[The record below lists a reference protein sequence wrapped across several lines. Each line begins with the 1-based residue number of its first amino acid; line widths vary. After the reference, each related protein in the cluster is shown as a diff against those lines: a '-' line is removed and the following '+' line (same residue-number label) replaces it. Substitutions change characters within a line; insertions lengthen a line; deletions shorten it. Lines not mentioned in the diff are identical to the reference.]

1 MNKEMIKEKIKFVK
15 DKIKD
20 NKKAAIAILVV
31 LVLAITGITATV
43 VSTNDKPV
51 KRKVENVKRSIKDVD
66 NEEVEQVTETPE
78 NTGNDTV
85 ATPNEKPSRK
95 TFTKKNTTENKVEKK
110 VEKKESKKSE
120 SKSNT
125 STSSTTARAKTKV
138 WVVDKAAW
146 TEKVTKYRTETQTYT
161 VYRCQDGT
169 EFSNYDVAYQYYV
182 RTPSSG
188 GFGPVNKT
196 RTVTV
201 PYYEYINHPE
211 QGHYEYR

>member
-15 DKIKD
+15 DKIKE

-31 LVLAITGITATV
+31 LALAVTGITAAV

-66 NEEVEQVTETPE
+66 NDEVEQVVETPE
-78 NTGNDTV
+78 NTGNDSVT
-85 ATPNEKPSRK
+85 APNEKPSRK
-95 TFTKKNTTENKVEKK
+95 TFTEKEK
-110 VEKKESKKSE
+110 SVEKKESKKSE
-120 SKSNT
+120 AKSNA
-125 STSSTTARAKTKV
+125 STSSTTAKAKTKV

-161 VYRCQDGT
+161 VYRNQKGM
-169 EFSNYDVAYQYYV
+169 EFSTYDAAYAYYANPDNV
-182 RTPSSG
+182 G
-188 GFGPVNKT
+188 AAFGPVNKT

>member
-1 MNKEMIKEKIKFVK
+1 MNKEMIKEKIKFIK
-15 DKIKD
+15 NKIKD
-20 NKKAAIAILVV
+20 NKKVAIAILVV
-31 LVLAITGITATV
+31 LVLAITGITAAV

-78 NTGNDTV
+78 NTGNDAV

-95 TFTKKNTTENKVEKK
+95 TFTEKNSEKQ
-110 VEKKESKKSE
+110 VEKKEIAKKSE
-120 SKSNT
+120 KSS
-125 STSSTTARAKTKV
+125 STSSSNVSSKPAAKTKV
-138 WVVDKAAW
+138 WVVDRAAW
-146 TEKVTKYRTETQTYT
+146 TETVTKYRTETQTYT
-161 VYRCQDGT
+161 VYRNQRGM
-169 EFSNYDVAYQYYV
+169 EFSTYDAAYALYASQPAGTGYA
-182 RTPSSG
+182 
-188 GFGPVNKT
+188 FGPVNKT

>member
-1 MNKEMIKEKIKFVK
+1 MIKEKIKFIK
-15 DKIKD
+15 DKIKE

-31 LVLAITGITATV
+31 LVLAITGITTAV

-78 NTGNDTV
+78 NTGNDSV

-95 TFTKKNTTENKVEKK
+95 TFTEKNSEKQ

-120 SKSNT
+120 AKSNT
-125 STSSTTARAKTKV
+125 STSSTTTRTKTKV

-161 VYRCQDGT
+161 VYRNQNGE
-169 EFSNYDVAYQYYV
+169 EFSTYSAAYNRYAN
-182 RTPSSG
+182 TTDPG
-188 GFGPVNKT
+188 TAFGPVNKT

>member
-1 MNKEMIKEKIKFVK
+1 MNKEMIKEKIKFIK
-15 DKIKD
+15 DKIKE

-31 LVLAITGITATV
+31 LVLAITGITAAV

-66 NEEVEQVTETPE
+66 NKDVEQVTETPE

-95 TFTKKNTTENKVEKK
+95 TFTEKNTTENKVEKK
-110 VEKKESKKSE
+110 ESKKSE
-120 SKSNT
+120 AKSNT
-125 STSSTTARAKTKV
+125 STSSTTTRTKTKV

-161 VYRCQDGT
+161 VYRNQNGE
-169 EFSNYDVAYQYYV
+169 EFSTYSAAYNRYAN
-182 RTPSSG
+182 TTDPG
-188 GFGPVNKT
+188 TAFGPVNKT

>member
-20 NKKAAIAILVV
+20 NKKAAIAVLVV
-31 LVLAITGITATV
+31 LVLAVTGITAAV

-51 KRKVENVKRSIKDVD
+51 KRKVENVKRAIKDVD

-78 NTGNDTV
+78 NTGNDSV
-85 ATPNEKPSRK
+85 ATPNEKPSKK
-95 TFTKKNTTENKVEKK
+95 TFTEKEKSVENK

-120 SKSNT
+120 AKSST
-125 STSSTTARAKTKV
+125 STSSTTAKAKTKV

-161 VYRCQDGT
+161 VYRNQRGM
-169 EFSNYDVAYQYYV
+169 EFSTYDAAYAYYAN
-182 RTPSSG
+182 PDNAG
-188 GFGPVNKT
+188 AAFGPVNKT

>member
-20 NKKAAIAILVV
+20 NKKAAIAVLVV
-31 LVLAITGITATV
+31 LVLAVTGITAVV

-51 KRKVENVKRSIKDVD
+51 KRKVENVKRSVKEVD

-78 NTGNDTV
+78 NTGNDSV

-95 TFTKKNTTENKVEKK
+95 TFTEKNSEKQ

-120 SKSNT
+120 AKSNT
-125 STSSTTARAKTKV
+125 STSSTTTRTKTKV

-161 VYRCQDGT
+161 VYRNQNGE
-169 EFSNYDVAYQYYV
+169 EFSTYSAAYNRYAN
-182 RTPSSG
+182 TTDPG
-188 GFGPVNKT
+188 TAFGPVNKT

>member
-1 MNKEMIKEKIKFVK
+1 MIKEKIKFVK

-31 LVLAITGITATV
+31 LVLAITGITAAV

-95 TFTKKNTTENKVEKK
+95 TFTEKEKNTENKVEKK
-110 VEKKESKKSE
+110 SEKS
-120 SKSNT
+120 SNT
-125 STSSTTARAKTKV
+125 PSSSNASKPSAKTKV

-146 TEKVTKYRTETQTYT
+146 TETVTKYRTETQTYT
-161 VYRCQDGT
+161 VYRNQKGM
-169 EFSNYDVAYQYYV
+169 EFSTYDVAYALYASQPAGTGYA
-182 RTPSSG
+182 
-188 GFGPVNKT
+188 FGPVNKT

>member
-1 MNKEMIKEKIKFVK
+1 MNKEMIKEKIKFIK

-31 LVLAITGITATV
+31 LVLAITGITAAV

-66 NEEVEQVTETPE
+66 NEDVEQVTETPE

-95 TFTKKNTTENKVEKK
+95 TFTEKSAENKVEKK
-110 VEKKESKKSE
+110 ETAKKSE
-120 SKSNT
+120 KSSSASSSNT
-125 STSSTTARAKTKV
+125 SKPVAKTKV

-146 TEKVTKYRTETQTYT
+146 TQTVTKYRTETQSYT
-161 VYRCQDGT
+161 VYYFPRSGK
-169 EFSNYDVAYQYYV
+169 EFSNYDAAYQYYANNDN
-182 RTPSSG
+182 TG
-188 GFGPVNKT
+188 GFGPVT
-196 RTVTV
+196 RTKTVTV